1 MNTMYFFY
9 VKVVDGI
16 AQSGVIPTGEAQQL
30 VGGARPVDS
39 MNAADLAAH
48 NLVRLEAPPV
58 PKDGYLYFPGSPTLV
73 DGKWTFAWAQQPTPG
88 RETTLAMLA
97 RQRRAD
103 RDVKIREFEWRYAR
117 YARNER
123 LGLPQ
128 LDTLPK
134 MDAYVQELANMPNQ
148 PNFPWEVVWPVYNP

>member
-1 MNTMYFFY
+1 MNMIQFFY
-9 VKVVDGI
+9 AKVVN
-16 AQSGVIPTGEAQQL
+16 GVAESKVMPTGEAQQI

-39 MNAADLAAH
+39 MNAVDLATY
-48 NLVRLEAPPV
+48 NLVRLEV
-58 PKDGYLYFPGSPTLV
+58 PSVPRDGYLYFPGSPTLV
-73 DGKWTFAWAQQPTPG
+73 DGKWTLTWMQQPTPG
-88 RETTLAMLA
+88 REGTLAALA

-103 RDVKIREFEWRYAR
+103 RDAKIREFEWRYAR

-128 LDTLPK
+128 LDTLPS